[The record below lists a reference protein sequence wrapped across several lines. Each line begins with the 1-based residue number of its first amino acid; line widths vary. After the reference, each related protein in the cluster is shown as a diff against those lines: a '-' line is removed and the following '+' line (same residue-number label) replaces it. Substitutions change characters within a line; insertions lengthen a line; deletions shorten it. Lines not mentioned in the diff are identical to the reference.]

1 MTSQSIPAAQEPRV
15 SVVIPAYN
23 ATGCIGRAI
32 ASVQAQTEQDFEI
45 IVVNDCSTD
54 DTVAV
59 VSGLAAKDRRIRL
72 VSQEKNGGPSR
83 ARNRGFAEARGVW
96 LAILDADDAY
106 KPNRLERLLQLAET
120 QSLDMIADDIT
131 YYDSEANVEFGD
143 QRLDP
148 GFNRLDLAGF
158 LRASMFRPPLHDFS
172 GRDVFQYA
180 LLKFVFRRSFIIAGK
195 LAYPE
200 TLRDSEDF
208 FFYTECLL
216 AGARAGLSSEPGYV
230 YTQRM
235 GKISKRQSA
244 LTRTRVDRMQV
255 VTGVD
260 LLVSKHAQRLSP
272 AHTRLLHE
280 RRAQA
285 IGLNAHER
293 ARDLVHQK
301 QVGRAL
307 LQLAK
312 TRPAWA
318 FSVHL
323 LLRRRK
329 SWLAKLGGKA

>member
-1 MTSQSIPAAQEPRV
+1 MTSQATPASQGPSV
-15 SVVIPAYN
+15 SVIIPAYN
-23 ATGCIGRAI
+23 AAGCIGRAI

-45 IVVNDCSTD
+45 IVVNDCSAD

-59 VSGLAAKDRRIRL
+59 VSSVAAKDSRIRL
-72 VSQEKNGGPSR
+72 VSQDKNGGPSR
-83 ARNRGFAEARGVW
+83 ARNRGFAEARGTW

-106 KPNRLERLLQLAET
+106 KRDRLERLTTLAE
-120 QSLDMIADDIT
+120 SEALDMIADDIT
-131 YYDSEANVEFGD
+131 YYDSEADVEFGD
-143 QRLDP
+143 QRLSP
-148 GFNRLDLAGF
+148 GFNRIDLAGF

-180 LLKFVFRRSFIIAGK
+180 LLKFVFRRSFVAEYK

-200 TLRDSEDF
+200 TLRDGEDF
-208 FFYTECLL
+208 FFYSECLL
-216 AGARAGLSSEPGYV
+216 AGGRAGLTSEPGYV

-235 GKISKRQSA
+235 GKVSKRQSA

-260 LLVSKHAQRLSP
+260 LLLSRHAQRLSSV
-272 AHTRLLHE
+272 HRRLLRE

-293 ARDLVHQK
+293 ARDLVRQK
-301 QVGRAL
+301 QVGIAL
-307 LQLAK
+307 LELAK

-318 FSVHL
+318 FSVHM

-329 SWLAKLGGKA
+329 DWFAKLGGKA